1 MLYKLQLVNDVGLYV
16 HVDYPSQLIN
26 IHRLMKIY
34 VSEIKT
40 VCFIAFG
47 TSLHNFYGLVLAVS
61 VCQVVLFHL
70 LQKLLS
76 FFLGHCSGS
85 GGFILT
91 VLFLLMFRVLI
102 HSFFLQLLNLL
113 RPIHTQGVWFPEL
126 QYSMLC
132 ISKYLI
138 SGNMERNGR
147 HTAAALYIF
156 Y

>member
-1 MLYKLQLVNDVGLYV
+1 MSGGF
-16 HVDYPSQLIN
+16 
-26 IHRLMKIY
+26 
-34 VSEIKT
+34 VSLASEVT
-40 VCFIAFG
+40 V
-47 TSLHNFYGLVLAVS
+47 V
-61 VCQVVLFHL
+61 
-70 LQKLLS
+70 
-76 FFLGHCSGS
+76 FLGHCGGS